1 MVDNITGITNGSKS
15 SDTILFRPVTANVN
29 VIIIQVLV
37 GIFLYINSL
46 MILTFFMKE
55 AFRTD
60 TRYILFVHMLFVD
73 SFLMMATNL
82 TLLLLY
88 YRLVIPYEACIVLN
102 LVMIWLQFCTPLTL
116 VAMCLERYVAV
127 CKPLRHAAIS
137 TPRIRVVGLLLIWG
151 LGCVP
156 ALVILLSFAALV
168 SAERLTMRVLCSVD
182 ALIVIEW
189 QRYLQIAVFKFYF
202 LVMSVVIAFT
212 YIKVAAA
219 ARSASGENRK
229 SSTKGTR
236 TVALHA
242 IQLLLCLMQLLT
254 PFVEMAALQISVVVY
269 NQIRVVNFVV
279 FMIAP
284 RCLSPLIYGLR
295 DQKFF
300 QTLRNYAVF
309 GLDKKIQ
316 PAASQSRKVKLRH

>member
-1 MVDNITGITNGSKS
+1 MM
-15 SDTILFRPVTANVN
+15 
-29 VIIIQVLV
+29 VLV

-60 TRYILFVHMLFVD
+60 TRYILFAHMLFVD
-73 SFLMMATNL
+73 SFLMVATNL
-82 TLLLLY
+82 ALLLIY
-88 YRLVIPYEACIVLN
+88 NRVAIPYEACVVLN
-102 LVMIWLQFCTPLTL
+102 LLMIWLEFCTPLTL

-137 TPRIRVVGLLLIWG
+137 TPRIRVVGMLLIWG

-182 ALIVIEW
+182 SLIVIEW
-189 QRYLQIAVFKFYF
+189 QKYLQIAVFKFYF
-202 LVMSVVIAFT
+202 LVMSMVITFT
-212 YIKVAAA
+212 YVKVAAA
-219 ARSASGENRK
+219 ARSASGENRR

-242 IQLLLCLMQLLT
+242 IQLLLCLIQLLT
-254 PFVEMAALQISVVVY
+254 PWLEMAVLQISVVIY
-269 NQIRVVNFVV
+269 AKIRVANFVV

-295 DQKFF
+295 DQNFF
-300 QTLRNYAVF
+300 QALKHYAVC

-316 PAASQSRKVKLRH
+316 AAASHSRKVELRH

>member
-1 MVDNITGITNGSKS
+1 CNGLRFMA
-15 SDTILFRPVTANVN
+15 D

-37 GIFLYINSL
+37 GIFLYINGL
-46 MILTFFMKE
+46 MIFTFFMKE

-60 TRYILFVHMLFVD
+60 TRYILFAHMLFVD
-73 SFLMMATNL
+73 SSVMVATNL
-82 TLLLLY
+82 AVLFMHY
-88 YRLVIPYEACIVLN
+88 AVVIPFEACIVLN
-102 LVMIWLQFCTPLTL
+102 LIMIWLEFCTPLTL

-156 ALVILLSFAALV
+156 ALVILLSCAALV
-168 SAERLTMRVLCSVD
+168 SVKQLTVRVLCSLN

-202 LVMSVVIAFT
+202 LLMSMVIAFT
-212 YIKVAAA
+212 YVKVAAA
-219 ARSASGENRK
+219 ARSASGEDSK
-229 SSTKGTR
+229 SSAKGTR

-242 IQLLLCLMQLLT
+242 IQLLLCLIQLLT
-254 PFVEMAALQISVVVY
+254 PWLEMAVLQISVVIY
-269 NQIRVVNFVV
+269 AKIRIVNFVV

-295 DQKFF
+295 DQNFF
-300 QTLRNYAVF
+300 QALKHFAIF
-309 GLDKKIQ
+309 GLNKKIQ
-316 PAASQSRKVKLRH
+316 PGASRLVSCKRNIPL

>member
-1 MVDNITGITNGSKS
+1 MVDNSTGIENGSQL
-15 SDTILFRPVTANVN
+15 SDGFLLGPL
-29 VIIIQVLV
+29 IIQVLV
-37 GIFLYINSL
+37 GIFLYINGL

-60 TRYILFVHMLFVD
+60 TRYILFAHMVFVD
-73 SFLMMATNL
+73 STVMVATSL
-82 TLLLLY
+82 ALLLMHH
-88 YRLVIPYEACIVLN
+88 RVTVPYEACIVLN
-102 LVMIWLQFCTPLTL
+102 LVMMWLEFCTPLTL

-168 SAERLTMRVLCSVD
+168 SVERLTMRILCTVD
-182 ALIVIEW
+182 SLFVIEW
-189 QRYLQIAVFKFYF
+189 QRYLQIAVFKLYF
-202 LVMSVVIAFT
+202 LLMSMVIAFT

-242 IQLLLCLMQLLT
+242 TQLLLCLMQLLT
-254 PFVEMAALQISVVVY
+254 PLLNIAALKINTVIF

-300 QTLRNYAVF
+300 QGLKHYAVF
-309 GLDKKIQ
+309 GLDKKVQ
-316 PAASQSRKVKLRH
+316 PAASHSRKVELRH